1 MNERLTTTQLPT
13 PVDTLTRQE
22 TDRSTPSTDSSVY
35 SDEAAAWLDEFFDRT
50 NSDTTDF
57 PTDASTTSSDTALR
71 SDGFDIRPPRPFYPT
86 EEQPQSDEILAT
98 PTADTTFVRRH
109 ADRPTLVKQHD
120 RSQDYPFRIYCTP
133 ESLQM
138 LEHPRFTLHA
148 YTSQRTDRP
157 APYREVSAQTI
168 FGSQSTLVQTDP
180 DSLTEPPLT
189 DNALLQGFVL
199 LLAVTYVLLLYHN
212 MLDIR
217 TLLSR
222 VFHDSSA
229 GSGERR
235 FEDPSSSRYAR
246 FMRTTSII
254 GILFVGILVV
264 KYSQPFIDELPLE
277 QLSFAAEFV
286 TSLAISAVF
295 LLVIGFQGTLLRL
308 VGALTL
314 TQPLL
319 TQLRQLRKLYF
330 STAVVLV
337 SPALLL
343 LTLSPS
349 YTSALW
355 FSLIVVALAVTLFL
369 YLRETLTLF
378 LAKKVSFVHWILYL
392 CGIEL
397 FPVSLLWQLA
407 VR

>member
-1 MNERLTTTQLPT
+1 MNERLTTTQFST

-22 TDRSTPSTDSSVY
+22 TERSTPSTDSSVY

-50 NSDTTDF
+50 DS
-57 PTDASTTSSDTALR
+57 
-71 SDGFDIRPPRPFYPT
+71 
-86 EEQPQSDEILAT
+86 
-98 PTADTTFVRRH
+98 DTTFVCRH
-109 ADRPTLVKQHD
+109 
-120 RSQDYPFRIYCTP
+120 
-133 ESLQM
+133 
-138 LEHPRFTLHA
+138 
-148 YTSQRTDRP
+148 TDRP
-157 APYREVSAQTI
+157 AQAPYREVSAPTI
-168 FGSQSTLVQTDP
+168 FGPQSTLVRA
-180 DSLTEPPLT
+180 DSDNLTERPLT
-189 DNALLQGFVL
+189 DNALFQGFVL

-222 VFHDSSA
+222 VFHGSSA
-229 GSGERR
+229 GSDERR
-235 FEDPSSSRYAR
+235 FEDMGSSRYAR
-246 FMRTTSII
+246 FMRTTSTI
-254 GILFVGILVV
+254 GILFIGILVV
-264 KYSQPFIDELPLE
+264 KYSRSFIDAFPLE

-286 TSLAISAVF
+286 ASLAVSVVV
-295 LLVIGFQGTLLRL
+295 LLVIEFQGTLLRL

-343 LTLSPS
+343 LTLSPA

-355 FSLIVVALAVTLFL
+355 FSLIAVASTVTLFL

-378 LAKKVSFVHWILYL
+378 LAKKVSIVHWILYL
-392 CGIEL
+392 CSIEL